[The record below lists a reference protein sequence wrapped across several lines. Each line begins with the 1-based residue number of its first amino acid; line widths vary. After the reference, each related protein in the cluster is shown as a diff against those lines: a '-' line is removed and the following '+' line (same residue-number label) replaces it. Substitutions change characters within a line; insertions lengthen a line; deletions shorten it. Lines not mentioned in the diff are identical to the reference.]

1 MLLGIRVFYLHRNFK
16 RFTESERQK
25 KRPKKF
31 EIDIGDFSLWL
42 FAFIVVLVVR
52 SVFPLQIE
60 GPVNVRWYGIF
71 WMLGFVLGYMI
82 MKRIYLKEGLTVE
95 ALDKLLLYMLV
106 FTIVGARLGHCLF
119 YEPSYY
125 LSHPLKI
132 LAIWEGGL
140 ASHGG
145 AIGILIGLWLYVKS
159 VNNEIEGVD
168 RLMEFDNVVLVS
180 TLFPKSNGVKA
191 APRINYIWILDRVV
205 IAVCLVGAL
214 IRCGN
219 VTNHEIY
226 GTPTSL
232 PWGFVFTLGEEQ
244 FCGTFDNYTAC
255 TAWNAPCPQ
264 SEWLPCH
271 PTGLYEAFF
280 CLVAMGILLWMYY
293 KRDLGIK
300 QPGLMFGT
308 FLVIIFGSRIC
319 IEFLKNVQ
327 VDFERNMVFDM
338 GQWLSVPFVV
348 IGIVMIVWSFCRKK
362 NSSVSC

>member
-1 MLLGIRVFYLHRNFK
+1 MLLNYITWNVDPVLF
-16 RFTESERQK
+16 S
-25 KRPKKF
+25 
-31 EIDIGDFSLWL
+31 IGSL
-42 FAFIVVLVVR
+42 
-52 SVFPLQIE
+52 S
-60 GPVNVRWYGIF
+60 VRWYGLL
-71 WMLGFVLGYMI
+71 WALGFFIGYFVMR
-82 MKRIYLKEGLTVE
+82 RIYRREHMSDD
-95 ALDKLLLYMLV
+95 AMDKLLIYMLV
-106 FTIVGARLGHCLF
+106 STVIGARIGHCLF
-119 YEPSYY
+119 YEPEYY
-125 LSHPLKI
+125 LSHPLKM

-145 AIGILIGLWLYVKS
+145 AIGILIGLYLYVRNYNKS
-159 VNNEIEGVD
+159 KKEKTDKQSI
-168 RLMEFDNVVLVS
+168 
-180 TLFPKSNGVKA
+180 T
-191 APRINYIWILDRVV
+191 YIWILDRIVV
-205 IAVCLVGAL
+205 AVCLVGAL
-214 IRCGN
+214 IRVGN
-219 VTNHEIY
+219 VMNHEIY

-232 PWGFVFTLGEEQ
+232 PWGFVFLRGAEQ

-255 TAWNAPCPQ
+255 NSWDAPCPP

-348 IGIVMIVWSFCRKK
+348 IGIVMIVWSFVKRPR
-362 NSSVSC
+362 VE